1 MDYGFHNDLCPH
13 GLVLKP
19 AGIAPT
25 ALEQLFAQYIP
36 FQSAG
41 MGWVSFAV
49 LGFVVGLIHKGLAS
63 DNK

>member
-1 MDYGFHNDLCPH
+1 MT
-13 GLVLKP
+13 GLET

-49 LGFVVGLIHKGLAS
+49 LGLRCRS
-63 DNK
+63 YP